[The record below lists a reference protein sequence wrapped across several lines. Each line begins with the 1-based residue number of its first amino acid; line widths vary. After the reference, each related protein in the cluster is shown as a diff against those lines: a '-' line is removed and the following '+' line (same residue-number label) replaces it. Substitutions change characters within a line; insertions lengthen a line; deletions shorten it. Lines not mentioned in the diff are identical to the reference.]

1 MRVKLIQTNINLVI
15 SDKVMIL
22 YVYNNKITKVLMLS
36 KVVQS

>member
-15 SDKVMIL
+15 SDKIMIL
-22 YVYNNKITKVLMLS
+22 YIYNNKITKVLMLS